1 MCFLFFFANKLVHY
15 AQQSQTSF
23 VSKLWDDNVCG
34 SAGPVH
40 QTTKVTRQNIGYV
53 RFCKPQIYMDVVE
66 HIFRLNF
73 LFSALVRFRYK
84 KHLVKV
90 RKYNVLD

>member
-1 MCFLFFFANKLVHY
+1 
-15 AQQSQTSF
+15 
-23 VSKLWDDNVCG
+23 
-34 SAGPVH
+34 
-40 QTTKVTRQNIGYV
+40 
-53 RFCKPQIYMDVVE
+53 MDVVE

>member
-1 MCFLFFFANKLVHY
+1 MFFVFLSNKLVHY

-23 VSKLWDDNVCG
+23 VSKLWNDNVCG

-40 QTTKVTRQNIGYV
+40 QTTKVTTQNVFYV
-53 RFCKPQIYMDVVE
+53 RFRKPQIYMDVVE

-73 LFSALVRFRYK
+73 LFSALVRFRHK

-90 RKYNVLD
+90 KKYNVLD

>member
-1 MCFLFFFANKLVHY
+1 MFFVFLSNKLVHY

-40 QTTKVTRQNIGYV
+40 QTTKVTTQNVFYV
-53 RFCKPQIYMDVVE
+53 RFRKPQIYMDVVE

-73 LFSALVRFRYK
+73 LFSALVRFRHK

-90 RKYNVLD
+90 RKYYVLD

>member
-1 MCFLFFFANKLVHY
+1 MFFVFFANKLVHY

-40 QTTKVTRQNIGYV
+40 QTTKVTTQNVFYV
-53 RFCKPQIYMDVVE
+53 RFRKPQIYMDVVE
-66 HIFRLNF
+66 RIFRFNF
-73 LFSALVRFRYK
+73 LFCL
-84 KHLVKV
+84 LT
-90 RKYNVLD
+90 VLCSCPGQV

>member
-1 MCFLFFFANKLVHY
+1 MFFVFLSNKLVHY

-40 QTTKVTRQNIGYV
+40 QTTKVTTQNVFYV
-53 RFCKPQIYMDVVE
+53 RFRKPQIYMDVVE

-73 LFSALVRFRYK
+73 LFSALVRFRHK

-90 RKYNVLD
+90 KKYNVLD